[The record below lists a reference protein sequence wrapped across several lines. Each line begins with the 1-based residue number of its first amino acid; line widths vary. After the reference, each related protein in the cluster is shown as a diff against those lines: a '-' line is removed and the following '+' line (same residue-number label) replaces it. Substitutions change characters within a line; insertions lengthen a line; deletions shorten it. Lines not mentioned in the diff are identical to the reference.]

1 MSAPLPAALPLFVT
15 GLGTLGLLGW
25 RRNRTGRPQPR
36 EPKSLEFLRE
46 ADVTWSASLRYPR
59 MARFIPKQLKPPA
72 TTRPIQ
78 LNHIGTVQPAI
89 TAGQPR
95 KIRNTW
101 NSATSAKI
109 TLANIV
115 KVFWFM
121 AQSPPKLSVA
131 SIN

>member
-1 MSAPLPAALPLFVT
+1 
-15 GLGTLGLLGW
+15 
-25 RRNRTGRPQPR
+25 
-36 EPKSLEFLRE
+36 
-46 ADVTWSASLRYPR
+46 
-59 MARFIPKQLKPPA
+59 MARFIPKQLKPPV

-131 SIN
+131 SINFNHSPFLSKLL